1 MRAIRS
7 TAAAVMMMFATL
19 QLLRAHQPPPTG
31 TPGAQPG
38 TLTTNQTGAI
48 SGDVRTG
55 DKDPASRRT
64 VQLRDA
70 QSGRV
75 VASNTT
81 DKAGAFT
88 FSGVQP
94 GSYIVEVLG
103 ANQSVLAAS
112 SVLTVQ
118 AGQTLSVVLGLPIAG
133 GILGGTAGMAAM
145 VAAGAAAAGV
155 LAVQKTGD
163 PTCPQ

>member
-19 QLLRAHQPPPTG
+19 QLLRAQQPPPTG

>member
-19 QLLRAHQPPPTG
+19 QLLRAQQPPPTG

-75 VASNTT
+75 VATNTT

-133 GILGGTAGMAAM
+133 GILGGTGGMAAM